1 MLAPMDTATTPI
13 DHTPLNAIALGDALF
28 SQRSVRRLKPDS
40 LPIEMLR
47 LVLEAAVKA
56 PSGGNFQPAR
66 FLLLTDRA
74 VIQNVGALYREAW
87 WAKRRDST
95 GWKTIDDIPATDKVA
110 RGAARLADDMAGVPA
125 IVIAYGHGRTPGE
138 LDALSVVPAVQNLM
152 LAARAL
158 GIGSVPTTLHP
169 DVMERLNELLGVP
182 DTARMHLLIPLGY
195 PQSANAFGPTTRRPT
210 AQTCYLDRWGAPV
223 PWR

>member
-1 MLAPMDTATTPI
+1 MDAAATESI
-13 DHTPLNAIALGDALF
+13 EHSALNSMALGDAMF
-28 SQRSVRRLKPDS
+28 SLRSVRRLRREAV
-40 LPIEMLR
+40 PIELLR

-66 FLLLTDRA
+66 FLLLADPT
-74 VIQNVGALYREAW
+74 VIAAVGALYREAW

-95 GWKTIDDIPATDKVA
+95 GWKTLDDIPTTDKVA
-110 RGAARLADDMAGVPA
+110 RSAAQLADDMATVPA
-125 IVIAYGHGRTPGE
+125 IVLAYGHGRTPAG

-169 DVMERLNELLGVP
+169 DVMARLDQLLGVP
-182 DTARMHLLIPLGY
+182 DTARLHLLIPLGF
-195 PQSANAFGPTTRRPT
+195 PESARAFGPTTRRPT
-210 AQTCYLDRWGAPV
+210 SHTCYLDHWGGPV
-223 PWR
+223 PWA